1 VLAGISDLAS
11 QFPGL
16 AAATEILIHGTTL
29 VINAIVER
37 KGSATALL
45 TTRGFRD
52 MLEMRNEQRY
62 DKYDLFQEF
71 PAPLVPRPLRFGVS
85 ERMHASG
92 EPLEPLDRE
101 EVRRIAATLVEHGVE
116 SVAIVFLHAYVNSAH
131 EEEAARVVAAAAPDL
146 TISQSH
152 RVLPEIREYE
162 RVSTT
167 VANAYVKPLIERYLE
182 ALAAGLHSI
191 DYAGPLY
198 LMNSGGGLTSVETA
212 RELPVRI
219 VESGPAGGVIATQFY
234 GRLAGDAN
242 LLAFDMG
249 GTTAKAC
256 LIRDGEISVRSDYE
270 IARMVRFK
278 RGSGLSLRVPVVDIL
293 EVGAG
298 GGSIAHPS
306 GLGLLQVGPESAGAT
321 PGPASYG
328 QGGALPTV
336 TDADVLLGYLDPGYF
351 LGGAMALDVEAA
363 SAAMA
368 HGLAAPLGV
377 SVETATWGVH
387 DVVNEYMASAIKTYL
402 LERGQD
408 PTSVSLVAFGGAGP
422 VHAYGVARKL
432 GMRRV
437 FVPPAAGAM
446 SALGFLLAPPA
457 IELARTYKAPLREF
471 DGAVADR
478 HCDAMRAEARRLL
491 PALGRAEPT
500 YALAADMRY
509 VGQGYEIRVALPG
522 ARLAGLE
529 PSAMQAAFEAGY
541 LATYG
546 RTYPDT
552 EAEVINLRV
561 LAALPALPFTPRRL
575 SADGSTEAALKGRRP
590 ATFGP
595 GMVVECPVYER
606 YRLPAGATIE
616 GPAIVEEREST
627 TVCGPDSRLRVDPYG
642 ILAMELGVAAGIGAA
657 PRGGRA

>member
-1 VLAGISDLAS
+1 MFISFVALLASASVTEPAVVIPDVLVAWGYIWNNPGLITLGQNFATSTTNLFVYTLLTVGVGMLIASLTPRVYSRIMVVLAAIIFIATFIFIGSLALAS
-11 QFPGL
+11 TSSF
-16 AAATEILIHGTTL
+16 
-29 VINAIVER
+29 
-37 KGSATALL
+37 
-45 TTRGFRD
+45 
-52 MLEMRNEQRY
+52 
-62 DKYDLFQEF
+62 
-71 PAPLVPRPLRFGVS
+71 
-85 ERMHASG
+85 
-92 EPLEPLDRE
+92 
-101 EVRRIAATLVEHGVE
+101 
-116 SVAIVFLHAYVNSAH
+116 
-131 EEEAARVVAAAAPDL
+131 
-146 TISQSH
+146 
-152 RVLPEIREYE
+152 
-162 RVSTT
+162 
-167 VANAYVKPLIERYLE
+167 
-182 ALAAGLHSI
+182 AAGLSSMTGGNVTVDGVI
-191 DYAGPLY
+191 TQAQQGGFSFVPVNSVATWLAVPFGVLLFNGFNYSTYVSGEVY

-219 VESGPAGGVIATQFY
+219 VESGPAGGVIAAQFY
-234 GRLAGDAN
+234 GRLAGDAD

-256 LIRDGEISVRSDYE
+256 LIHDGEVSVRSDYE
-270 IARMVRFK
+270 VARMVRFK

-306 GLGLLQVGPESAGAT
+306 GLGLLQVGPESAGAV
-321 PGPASYG
+321 PGPACYG
-328 QGGALPTV
+328 QGGELPTV
-336 TDADVLLGYLDPGYF
+336 TDADLLLGYLDPGYF
-351 LGGAMALDVEAA
+351 LGGEMALDVEAA
-363 SAAMA
+363 RAAMA

-387 DVVNEYMASAIKTYL
+387 DIVNEYMASAIKTYL

-408 PTSVSLVAFGGAGP
+408 PTTVSLVAFGGAGP
-422 VHAYGVARKL
+422 VHAYGVAQKL

-437 FVPPAAGAM
+437 LVPPAAGAM

-457 IELARTYKAPLREF
+457 IELARTYKAPFREF
-471 DGAVADR
+471 DGALADR

-500 YALAADMRY
+500 YTLAADMRY
-509 VGQGYEIRVALPG
+509 VGQGYEIRVPLPG
-522 ARLAGLE
+522 ARFAGLE
-529 PSAMQAAFEAGY
+529 PAAMQAAFEAGY

-575 SADGSTEAALKGRRP
+575 SADGAAQAARKGRRP
-590 ATFGP
+590 ATFGA
-595 GMVVECPVYER
+595 GTVVECPVYER

-616 GPAIVEEREST
+616 GPAIIEEREST
-627 TVCGPDSRLRVDPYG
+627 TVCGPGSRLRVDAYG
-642 ILAMELGVAAGIGAA
+642 ILAVELGVAAGIGAA